1 MRVIS
6 GSLGGRRFHPPN
18 NLPTRP
24 TTDFAKTGLF
34 NIINNHFDFTEISFL
49 DLFSGT
55 GSISY
60 EFASRGTP
68 RIVSVDQDRGAI
80 EFIRK
85 MKEEWKLQA
94 IDIVKNDVFKFLN
107 FNREQFDVIF
117 AGPPYPL
124 PQIDELPGLVLGK
137 KILKKHGWFILE
149 TNQHHTYSQFPE
161 LMQVRNYGQTH
172 FHIFSPDYSLLKQS
186 KNSGEV

>member
-6 GSLGGRRFHPPN
+6 GTLGGRKFNPPG

-34 NIINNHFDFTEISFL
+34 NILNNHFDFTEVSFL

-55 GSISY
+55 GNLSY
-60 EFASRGTP
+60 EFASRGAT
-68 RIVSVDQDRGAI
+68 RIVAVEQDRLAS

-85 MKEEWKLQA
+85 MKAEWNMEA
-94 IDIVKNDVFKFLN
+94 IEIVKQDVFKFLAY
-107 FNREQFDVIF
+107 NREPFDIIF

-124 PQIDELPGLVLGK
+124 QNIAELPELVLGK
-137 KILKKHGWFILE
+137 QILKPHGWFILE
-149 TNQHHTYSQFPE
+149 TNQKYSFTHLKQ
-161 LMQVRNYGQTH
+161 LLQVRNYGQTH
-172 FHIFSPDYSLLKQS
+172 FHMFSQDKEPR
-186 KNSGEV
+186 

>member
-137 KILKKHGWFILE
+137 KIIKKHGWFILE

>member
-6 GSLGGRRFHPPN
+6 GSLGGRRFNPPN

-34 NIINNHFDFTEISFL
+34 NILNNHFDFSELSFL

-55 GSISY
+55 GNISF
-60 EFASRGTP
+60 EFASRGTS
-68 RIVSVDQDRGAI
+68 RIVSVDQDRGAV

-85 MKEEWKLQA
+85 MREEWKIEA
-94 IDIVKNDVFKFLN
+94 IDIVKNDVFKFLDY
-107 FNREQFDVIF
+107 NREQFDIIF

-124 PQIDELPGLVLGK
+124 PQIDKLPGLVLGK
-137 KILKKHGWFILE
+137 KILKKNGWFILE
-149 TNQHHTYSQFPE
+149 TNQHHKYPQFTE

-172 FHIFSPDYSLLKQS
+172 FHIFSQQQGLQASD
-186 KNSGEV
+186 KNSG

>member
-6 GSLGGRRFHPPN
+6 GSLGGRKFYPPQ

-34 NIINNHFDFTEISFL
+34 NILNNNFDFSDVACL

-60 EFASRGTP
+60 EFASRGSG
-68 RIVSVDQDRGAI
+68 RILAVEKDIKAF

-85 MKEEWKLQA
+85 MKREWNIITLE
-94 IDIVKNDVFKFLN
+94 IHRSDVFRFLEHVD
-107 FNREQFDVIF
+107 EQFDIIF
-117 AGPPYPL
+117 AGPPYSL
-124 PQIDELPGLVLGK
+124 KGIDEIPDKLLGK
-137 KILKKHGWFILE
+137 EILKKDGWFILE
-149 TNQHHTYSQFPE
+149 TSPKHRFDDHPQ
-161 LMQVRNYGQTH
+161 LLQVRNYGQTH
-172 FHIFSPDYSLLKQS
+172 FHFFS
-186 KNSGEV
+186 SGKEN

>member
-6 GSLGGRRFHPPN
+6 GSLGGRRFNPPN

-34 NIINNHFDFTEISFL
+34 NILNNHFDFSELSFL

-60 EFASRGTP
+60 EFASRGTS
-68 RIVSVDQDRGAI
+68 RIVSVDQDRGAV

-85 MKEEWKLQA
+85 MKEEWKIEA
-94 IDIVKNDVFKFLN
+94 IDIVKMMYLN
-107 FNREQFDVIF
+107 SWLIIKSN
-117 AGPPYPL
+117 L
-124 PQIDELPGLVLGK
+124 
-137 KILKKHGWFILE
+137 
-149 TNQHHTYSQFPE
+149 T
-161 LMQVRNYGQTH
+161 
-172 FHIFSPDYSLLKQS
+172 
-186 KNSGEV
+186 